1 MKKTE
6 VPAKKTD
13 CVNNLFM
20 NDSLRPEVIKHQE
33 LSGDYL
39 HELVTAGFPSPKDS
53 SVELTFMEFTRIYLI
68 TNFLHSAFQGKIFK
82 ISPFVCKH

>member
-1 MKKTE
+1 
-6 VPAKKTD
+6 
-13 CVNNLFM
+13 M
-20 NDSLRPEVIKHQE
+20 NDSLDPGGDKSIRNP
-33 LSGDYL
+33 SGDHL

-82 ISPFVCKH
+82 ISPLSCGALEHI